1 MKQARL
7 VFVVENANI
16 SNHVLT
22 KEEFE
27 VVLIDIQRGLE
38 EDGYSVI
45 SSSIE
50 DTAASSKEA

>member
-22 KEEFE
+22 KEE
-27 VVLIDIQRGLE
+27 LLE